1 MSAIALIGSV
11 TLFLSEA
18 TLKRDFGIV
27 IHGGWNKGKALL
39 YNFLSALTFLLGGI
53 VAYGASFV
61 LDVTFL
67 LPFAAGNFIYI
78 AAADLIP
85 EIKHHDEPRAR
96 SSISSRSCPGLGC
109 SGSSIFLRAL
119 KRGGMPLQTSFK
131 IYSAISRNVWASI
144 LVILTIEKRARRKWH
159 DCENMNALS
168 G

>member
-1 MSAIALIGSV
+1 VPQELG
-11 TLFLSEA
+11 
-18 TLKRDFGIV
+18 DFGIV

-53 VAYGASFV
+53 VAYGASFA

-85 EIKHHDEPRAR
+85 EIKHYDEPRAK

-119 KRGGMPLQTSFK
+119 KRGGMPLQSSFK